1 MGKTLEMKSVQF
13 PLVIPTSEGI
23 KIKRQIP
30 ISLTVGMEKRIKFSN
45 QEEGEKTV
53 AEYISYTL
61 SYNIIK
67 EERKQ
72 TLKKEN
78 LENWKKAK
86 RKEEEFLEVIR
97 QF

>member
-1 MGKTLEMKSVQF
+1 MGEMLEIKSVQF
-13 PLVIPTSEGI
+13 PLVIPTLEGI

-30 ISLTVGMEKRIKFSN
+30 ISLTVGMEKRVTFPN

-61 SYNIIK
+61 SYYIIK

-72 TLKKEN
+72 
-78 LENWKKAK
+78 
-86 RKEEEFLEVIR
+86 I
-97 QF
+97 